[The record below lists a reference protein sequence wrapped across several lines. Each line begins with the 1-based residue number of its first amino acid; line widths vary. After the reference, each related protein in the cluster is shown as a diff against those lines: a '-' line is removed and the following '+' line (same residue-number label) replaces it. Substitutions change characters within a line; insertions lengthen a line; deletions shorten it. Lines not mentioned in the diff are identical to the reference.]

1 MKTLSL
7 SLAALALGAS
17 LSTAFADQ
25 PSPEGRLVPVAEAT
39 RVGTAP
45 VIEGR
50 QATPVATSASSAL
63 TSADRFVIDRNQP
76 EN

>member
-7 SLAALALGAS
+7 TLAALTLGAS

-39 RVGTAP
+39 RVSSASI
-45 VIEGR
+45 VEGR
-50 QATPVATSASSAL
+50 QAAPVASAHLSDAERL
-63 TSADRFVIDRNQP
+63 VIERNL
-76 EN
+76 NSND